1 MALAPI
7 TSLELEEYSVRSF
20 ILIAMVLAIA
30 PVAAAQTPPDPSGE
44 APPADAGPPDDAAP
58 PDAAPPSDA
67 APDAAPTPPPSDA
80 APTPAPDATPATNPA
95 CKAKLDGHVVDKA
108 THEQIVGATVTVDGS
123 SATAI
128 TDEAGRFN
136 LDQLCPG
143 TIVVHVE
150 RDDHK
155 PAAVD
160 VTVPIMTSVEVQLE
174 ELSNETIEI
183 HGKAPDP
190 VSTAS
195 TTVITPEQMEKKRGK
210 GLSEALADVP
220 GVSELRSASGV
231 GKPIIRGQY
240 GRRLLLLFDGI
251 RHRSQEWG
259 LDHAPEIDPFAAD
272 KLTVVRGASGV
283 RYGPDAIGGAI
294 LADPPELL
302 QEPGY
307 KGELHLI
314 GISNGAGGSVAGRI
328 QDAPAFA
335 PGLSLELEGTY
346 RRLQGARTPDY
357 ALDNTGVDEW
367 SAGARAGYRHG
378 AGLYTLSYQH
388 YYAQLGVCSCLRIE
402 SQADF
407 YQQLKQD
414 RPTGSNLYTSEFKIE
429 RPSQKVAHDLG
440 IARAK
445 WDLDKGSLE
454 ATYALQFDQRK
465 EYDVVRQ
472 SVMGPQYDF
481 VLQSHDLDIAFTHEP
496 IHLSDH
502 WHLRGQAGIVGMG
515 QINTYQGLPL
525 IPSHRAIG
533 GGLYAI
539 ERLIGHQVELEAGVR
554 GDLLHRTANIQRED
568 YDRLVRSGQL
578 VLDACT
584 HGADGGEEDV
594 DCTSNYHTFSASVG
608 GVYRWTDEV
617 STKLDLSTSQRPP
630 NPDEQYLNGTSPTF
644 PVYGHGKPD
653 LGPETTYST
662 SLTTSVA
669 LKKFTLEASGYA
681 NFINDYIYFSPA
693 LDSSGQPIFDT
704 LIRGTFPR
712 FITHPIDALFLGADG
727 GVAYAPVPQFEVGAT
742 LSYIR
747 ATDRTN
753 NGYLVFIPPIHVGG
767 SVTYKPPSGHGL
779 KDSYISLNGNFTG
792 RQSRY
797 DLKTDFAPPPD
808 SYFLLGAEAGTSTTV
823 DGQTVKFALAG
834 TNLLN
839 QRYRDYTSLLRY
851 FADQPGWQ
859 VVARA
864 SIHFGG
870 H

>member
-1 MALAPI
+1 MRNLIFLAMALA
-7 TSLELEEYSVRSF
+7 
-20 ILIAMVLAIA
+20 
-30 PVAAAQTPPDPSGE
+30 VATPAFAQPTPPDPSGDS
-44 APPADAGPPDDAAP
+44 PPADAGLDAPDDAAP
-58 PDAAPPSDA
+58 PDAAPPDA
-67 APDAAPTPPPSDA
+67 APPDAAPPVPPPSS
-80 APTPAPDATPATNPA
+80 PAPPT
-95 CKAKLDGHVVDKA
+95 CKGKLDGHVVDKA
-108 THEQIVGATVTVDGS
+108 THEPIVGATVTVDGAA
-123 SATAI
+123 ATAI
-128 TDEAGRFN
+128 TDDAGRFN
-136 LDQLCPG
+136 LTELCTG
-143 TIVVHVE
+143 TTVVHVE

-155 PAAVD
+155 PSAVD
-160 VTVPIMTSVEVQLE
+160 VTVPLTPSVEVLLE

-195 TTVITPEQMEKKRGK
+195 TTVITAEQLEKKRGR
-210 GLSEALADVP
+210 GFSEALADVP
-220 GVSELRSASGV
+220 GVSQLRSASGV

-251 RHRSQEWG
+251 RSRSQEWG

-307 KGELHLI
+307 KGELNLI
-314 GISNGAGGSVAGRI
+314 GITNGAGGSVAGRI
-328 QDAPAFA
+328 QDAPASI
-335 PGLSLELEGTY
+335 PGLSLQLEGTY
-346 RRLQGARTPDY
+346 RRLKAARTPDY

-367 SAGARAGYRHG
+367 SAGARAAYRHG
-378 AGLYTLSYQH
+378 AGLYELSYEH
-388 YYAQLGVCSCLRIE
+388 YYASLGVCSCLRIE

-407 YQQLKQD
+407 YAQLEQD
-414 RPTGSNLYTSEFKIE
+414 RPTDSDLYTSDFKIE

-440 IARAK
+440 IARAT
-445 WDLDKGSLE
+445 WDLDKGSLS

-465 EYDVVRQ
+465 EYDVVRK
-472 SVMGPQYDF
+472 SVTGPQYDF

-502 WHLRGQAGIVGMG
+502 WHLRGQAGVVGMG
-515 QINTYQGLPL
+515 QINDYQGLPL

-533 GGLYAI
+533 GGIYAI
-539 ERLIGHQVELEAGVR
+539 ERLIGHDVELEAGVR
-554 GDLLHRTANIQRED
+554 GDVLARTAQIPREG
-568 YDRLVRSGQL
+568 YLRLVRSGQL
-578 VLDACT
+578 TLDACSN
-584 HGADGGEEDV
+584 GATGGAADV
-594 DCTSNYHTFSASVG
+594 NCKSNYHTFSASVG
-608 GVYRWTDEV
+608 GVYRWTDQV

-644 PVYGHGKPD
+644 PVYGLGKPD

-662 SLTTSVA
+662 SITTSLA
-669 LKKFTLEASGYA
+669 LKKVTLEASGYA
-681 NFINDYIYFSPA
+681 NLINDYIYFSPA
-693 LDSSGQPIFDT
+693 LDADGKAIFDT

-727 GVAYAPVPQFEVGAT
+727 GIAVAPIPQLEVGAT

-753 NGYLVFIPPIHVGG
+753 NGYLVFIPPVHVGG
-767 SVTYKPPSGHGL
+767 SITYKPPAALGL
-779 KDSYISLNGNFTG
+779 HDSYVSLNGNFVG

-797 DLKTDFAPPPD
+797 DIRADFAPPPD

-823 DGQTVKFALAG
+823 DGQTLKFAIAG
-834 TNLLN
+834 TNLTN
-839 QRYRDYTSLLRY
+839 ARYRDYTSLLRY

-859 VVARA
+859 LVVRA
-864 SIHFGG
+864 TLQFKG

>member
-1 MALAPI
+1 MALA
-7 TSLELEEYSVRSF
+7 
-20 ILIAMVLAIA
+20 IATTAS
-30 PVAAAQTPPDPSGE
+30 AQTTPPDPSGE
-44 APPADAGPPDDAAP
+44 SPPADAGVDAPADADGPPVDAAPVDAAPVDAAP
-58 PDAAPPSDA
+58 PE
-67 APDAAPTPPPSDA
+67 TPPP
-80 APTPAPDATPATNPA
+80 PPPTNPA
-95 CKAKLDGHVVDKA
+95 CKGKLDGHVVDKA
-108 THEQIVGATVTVDGS
+108 THEPIVGATVTVDGT
-123 SATAI
+123 SASGI
-128 TDEAGRFN
+128 TDDAGRFN
-136 LDQLCPG
+136 LTELCTG

-160 VTVPIMTSVEVQLE
+160 ITVPLTTSVEVLLE

-210 GLSEALADVP
+210 GFSEALADVP
-220 GVSELRSASGV
+220 GVSQLRSASGV

-272 KLTVVRGASGV
+272 TLTVVRGASGV

-294 LADPPELL
+294 LANPPELL

-335 PGLSLELEGTY
+335 PGLSLQLEGTY

-378 AGLYTLSYQH
+378 AGLYELSYEH
-388 YYAQLGVCSCLRIE
+388 YYARLGVCSCLRIE

-407 YQQLKQD
+407 YQQVKQD
-414 RPTGSNLYTSEFKIE
+414 RPTGSDLYTSDFKIE

-440 IARAK
+440 IARAT
-445 WDLDKGSLE
+445 WDLEKGSLE

-481 VLQSHDLDIAFTHEP
+481 LLQSHDLDIAFTHEP

-502 WHLRGQAGIVGMG
+502 WHLRGQAGLVGMG
-515 QINTYQGLPL
+515 QINDYQGLPL

-554 GDLLHRTANIQRED
+554 GDLLHRTADLQRGD
-568 YDRLVRSGQL
+568 YQRLVRSGQL
-578 VLDACT
+578 TLDACT
-584 HGADGGEEDV
+584 NGADGGEEDV
-594 DCTSNYHTFSASVG
+594 KCTSNYQTFSASVG
-608 GVYRWTDEV
+608 GVYRFTDEL
-617 STKLDLSTSQRPP
+617 STKLDVSTSQRPP

-644 PVYGHGKPD
+644 PVYGLGKPD

-662 SLTTSVA
+662 SLTTSLA
-669 LKKFTLEASGYA
+669 MKKVTFEASGYA
-681 NFINDYIYFSPA
+681 NVINDYIYFSPA
-693 LDSSGQPIFDT
+693 LDTSGMPIFDT

-727 GVAYAPVPQFEVGAT
+727 GIAVAPIPQLELGAT

-767 SVTYKPPSGHGL
+767 AVTYKPPAGHGF
-779 KDSYISLNGNFTG
+779 KDSYITLNGNFTG

-808 SYFLLGAEAGTSTTV
+808 AYFLLGAEAGTSTMI
-823 DGQTVKFALAG
+823 DGQTVKFALTG
-834 TNLLN
+834 SNLLN